1 MVSAIIGCGHDYI
14 SFGLQDLQKGIDLGL
29 VSPEVLQNFF
39 DLEKYP
45 LLSELTHRFQ
55 VNLYFENK
63 TLYKIMR
70 LFHHSPSGSS

>member
-1 MVSAIIGCGHDYI
+1 MIILVVTSSDQDIFSCR
-14 SFGLQDLQKGIDLGL
+14 FQDLQKGIDLGL

-55 VNLYFENK
+55 VN
-63 TLYKIMR
+63 
-70 LFHHSPSGSS
+70 